1 MKEKLS
7 LLKSQAK
14 EEILKLVTLQ
24 EVEDF
29 RVKYLGKKGLETEI
43 TKGMK
48 NLTAEDRHVIGKLIN
63 KIRK

>member
-29 RVKYLGKKGLETEI
+29 RVKYLGKKGLVTEI
-43 TKGMK
+43 SKGM
-48 NLTAEDRHVIGKLIN
+48 
-63 KIRK
+63 